1 MLNTKELN
9 QPVGCVMADK
19 DLDSRMTEME
29 TEFKHMSKQLDSIAT
44 DMKQVLQIASQVSVI
59 SERQSNHQN
68 DLNRAFEEIRKLNS
82 NHTDYDRQQDGR
94 IKTLESQLQISDR
107 ESQAWI
113 NKFKAAIA
121 IFLFMFSFIQGMM
134 VYGGKNL
141 IEEVR
146 QQHDQ
151 LLAISNKLPR

>member
-1 MLNTKELN
+1 MVHKDKLN

-29 TEFKHMSKQLDSIAT
+29 TEFKNMSKQLDSIAT

-68 DLNRAFEEIRKLNS
+68 DLNRAFEEIRKLNTS
-82 NHTDYDRQQDGR
+82 HTDYDKQQDDR
-94 IKTLESQLQISDR
+94 ISKLEDLFQNSDK
-107 ESQAWI
+107 ESQAWVNRI
-113 NKFKAAIA
+113 KGGWFV
-121 IFLFMFSFIQGMM
+121 FMLLYGLIQGMM
-134 VYGGKNL
+134 IYGAKL
-141 IEEVR
+141 IIDDVR

-151 LLAISNKLPR
+151 IILLTSKLPK